1 VVEGEEREDDN
12 EQGAPDVEVE
22 AEREAVERHGVG
34 GLGLGGLSHAGIGPS
49 DGGVRRRLKGGREGE
64 GRSNV

>member
-34 GLGLGGLSHAGIGPS
+34 GLGRGGLSHAGIGPS